1 MWSRAELARA
11 APALFIAVLVL
22 QSCAAAR
29 GPTLDELRNA
39 TITSLPGGA
48 ISLREGVFE
57 ASRRRVVLSPQP
69 LAVGHLDGVRGESTV
84 ALFSISEGG
93 SGNLVYIGVFR
104 AQSGRAT
111 DVAVALVGDRVQVRS
126 LGIVDGAAVLDVVEA
141 GPGDAMCCPGQLA
154 RKSYG
159 FRDGALR
166 LTSSSVTGRL
176 SLAALAD
183 VTWIL
188 VSLDRLPVSGVDRPP
203 TAVFEG
209 SRVAGFGG
217 CNRYFGQVVEKSPGA
232 IAVGPLA
239 GTRMACPGP
248 AMELESRFYSAM
260 ARVTRYG
267 FVGGRLV
274 LSAIDGD
281 APRELTFER
290 EAR

>member
-1 MWSRAELARA
+1 LWSRAELARV

-39 TITSLPGGA
+39 TITSVPGGA
-48 ISLREGVFE
+48 ISLREGEFE
-57 ASRRRVVLSPQP
+57 AARRRVVLSPQP

-159 FRDGALR
+159 LRDGALR

-248 AMELESRFYSAM
+248 AMELESRFLAAM
-260 ARVTRYG
+260 SRMTRYS
-267 FVGGRLV
+267 FVDGRLV
-274 LSAIDGD
+274 LSTIEGG
-281 APRELTFER
+281 APQELMFER
-290 EAR
+290 GAR

>member
-1 MWSRAELARA
+1 LWSRAELARA
-11 APALFIAVLVL
+11 ALALLGAGLIL

-29 GPTLDELRNA
+29 GPTLDELRTA

-48 ISLREGVFE
+48 ISLREGVLE
-57 ASRRRVVLSPQP
+57 AARRRVVLSPQP

-104 AQSGRAT
+104 VQSGRAT
-111 DVAVALVGDRVQVRS
+111 DVAVALVGDRVQVRA

-159 FRDGALR
+159 VRDGALR
-166 LTSSSVTGRL
+166 LTSASVTGRL

-188 VSLDRLPVSGVDRPP
+188 VSIDGVPVSPVDRPP

-209 SRVAGFGG
+209 SRVAGYGG
-217 CNRYFGQVVEKSPGA
+217 CNRYVGQVVEKSPGA

-260 ARVTRYG
+260 SRVTRYG